1 MLQHLV
7 SSSTTHLLIVL
18 AIMTLLFLIGSYLL
32 FKKLAKAQTTLWKL
46 SDFTFISADDL
57 NSDRFGMK
65 NKQKKV
71 QVNNPLFIQRHKNK
85 AEQYSVLNEPDLDLS
100 IILPAYKEESRIHV
114 TLQDTFQYLERKI
127 EKNPQFRCEMMIVDD
142 GSTDN
147 TIGVVVDF
155 MKDYINRNP
164 NIDIQLLRLIK
175 NKGKG
180 FAVKQGMIRARGKLI
195 LFADSDN
202 ATDIR
207 DLDKLLSKM
216 EEMKQQNNSKHG
228 YMVIGSRHHL
238 IEGVKRERKWYR
250 NITMYGFH
258 FLVYFVANITNISDT
273 QCGFKLMD
281 REAVR
286 QVLPNMKIDR
296 WCFDIDLI
304 HICNTMK
311 IPIFEHPVNWTEIEG
326 SKVNIWGIIGMA
338 RDLFLI
344 RMYYTLGIWKVVENP
359 KLEPSVN

>member
-1 MLQHLV
+1 
-7 SSSTTHLLIVL
+7 
-18 AIMTLLFLIGSYLL
+18 LLFVVVGLILYFYLRH
-32 FKKLAKAQTTLWKL
+32 LAKAQTTLWKL
-46 SDFTFISADDL
+46 SDFPFVNQNDL
-57 NSDRFGMK
+57 NSGKLGMK
-65 NKQKKV
+65 NREDKV
-71 QVNNPLFIQRHKNK
+71 TVSNPLFLQRHKDK
-85 AEQYSVLNEPDLDLS
+85 AEQYSILNNGDLDLS
-100 IILPAYKEESRIHV
+100 IVLPAFKEETRITV
-114 TLQDTFQYLERKI
+114 TLKDTFQFLESKI
-127 EKNPQFRCEMMIVDD
+127 RQNPNFKCEMLIVDD

-147 TIGVVVDF
+147 TVGVAVDF
-155 MKDYINRNP
+155 MKEYINKNP
-164 NIDIQLLRLIK
+164 NIDIQILQLIK

-180 FAVKQGMIRARGKLI
+180 FAVKQGMIRSRGKLI

-207 DLDKLLSKM
+207 DLDKILAKI
-216 EEMKQQNNSKHG
+216 EELKQQQSKYG
-228 YMVIGSRHHL
+228 YMIVGSRDHL
-238 IEGVKRERKWYR
+238 LEGVKRERKWYR

-258 FLVYFVANITNISDT
+258 FLVYFVANITNVRDT

-286 QVLPNMKIDR
+286 QVLPNLKIDR

-311 IPIFEHPVNWTEIEG
+311 IPIFEMPVNWTEIEG

-344 RMYYTLGIWKVVENP
+344 RMYYTLGIWRVVPNP
-359 KLEPSVN
+359 KLEPQQ